1 MFHLKSRTPQFMPI
15 LSAGRHRNPRQGA
28 CFMEFASYLAGER
41 WSDHPACTHPL
52 LAALARDVNDL
63 TADGSRDRL
72 MPLIHRVVGLTGDD
86 PLLTATIAVR
96 AAAAAIPVASLE
108 RQRALAVGLLTVL
121 LSNDSPRLAGIGED
135 ALAQAPDSE
144 RWARGY
150 LATARMPRGPIERAA
165 LAIVHTSA
173 VGIAFACVSDADD
186 RMLAL
191 LESTITDIEKIVS
204 IQRTVEEPALV
215 LA

>member
-1 MFHLKSRTPQFMPI
+1 MFHLKSRTPQLMPI

-28 CFMEFASYLAGER
+28 CFMEFASYLAGEK
-41 WSDHPACTHPL
+41 WSDHPACTHPI

-63 TADGSRDRL
+63 TPDSSRDRL

-96 AAAAAIPVASLE
+96 AASAAIPVASLE

-121 LSNDSPRLAGIGED
+121 MSSGSPRFAGIAED

-150 LATARMPRGPIERAA
+150 LATARIPRGPIERAA

-173 VGIAFACVSDADD
+173 VGIAFACVSDAND
-186 RMLAL
+186 RLFEL
-191 LESTITDIEKIVS
+191 LQGTITDLEQIVKPT
-204 IQRTVEEPALV
+204 RTVHEHALV